1 MAENV
6 VLAPHIGS
14 ASIETRLRMAKMAA
28 NNMAEGLKG
37 NRPPNLVNDA
47 VF

>member
-1 MAENV
+1 
-6 VLAPHIGS
+6 
-14 ASIETRLRMAKMAA
+14 MAA

-47 VF
+47 VFYP